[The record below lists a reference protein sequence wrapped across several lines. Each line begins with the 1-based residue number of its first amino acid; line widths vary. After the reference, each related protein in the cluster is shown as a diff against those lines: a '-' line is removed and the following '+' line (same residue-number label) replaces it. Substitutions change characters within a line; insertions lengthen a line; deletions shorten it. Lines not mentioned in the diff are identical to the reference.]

1 MRRSTARALVTVS
14 ILPVAAFGSEDKLEE
29 VVVTASFTGIT
40 SSKAAPVHILT
51 GDDVTT
57 AGVQSLGEHI
67 DSLLGVSTADF
78 GAAVGHPIIRGMSGT
93 RVKVLNN
100 GTVVRDVSGLGV
112 DHPVDANLS
121 HLQQIEIVRGPSAL
135 MYSNGSVGGIVNIVD
150 DSIPMTDLERF
161 SGSLGGEAQDVN
173 NGGGLDATV
182 QGNFGGIN
190 FTYSFQESDFE
201 NYDIPSGAI
210 LEDHDEHDEDHDDH
224 DEDHE
229 DDHGAASI
237 LANSD
242 TENTSHRFGLSKA
255 GEWGYIGISYNDV
268 TNHYG
273 IPFHGDDHGAHGGH
287 DDHDDDHDDHDDDHD
302 DHDDDHDDHDD
313 DHDDHDDDHDDHD
326 DDHDDHDGGH
336 DEHEGE
342 RIFSQT
348 ESETLTLRGS
358 INTSFALVNS
368 IDFIFKETDYELM
381 EGHAEAEG
389 HGEGEHED
397 EHEDEH
403 DGHGHAEGPTV
414 FTNESTELQLGLDL
428 SSGGEKIRR
437 IVFNYADEETAI
449 IGAEA
454 FMAPVDSTELTLG
467 FFTSDD
473 IGFADLDLGFRFDRI
488 ERDGFIA
495 EMHEDEHHDEDHE
508 EDDHDDHDGD
518 HDDEHHE
525 DERVFEPQSFDE
537 SAFSAAMTLRKDI
550 SDRASLSLG
559 LSSVSKV
566 PSSIELFMDGAHLA
580 TGRYEVGS
588 IALDTERSNSIDL
601 SFDFEGDVFYAM
613 GSIYHNS
620 IDNYIYL
627 RDELEEEHDEHMEEE
642 HHDDEGH
649 HDDHD
654 DEHHDDEHMDHGN
667 LTLANYTQQDAD
679 FTGYEIEVGARFS
692 LPAGQLQ
699 LSLARD
705 EVDAE
710 FSNGED
716 VPRIVPARNI
726 FTARYTLDD
735 FSAKLLIKDVERQTN
750 VAPGES
756 FTDGFTLVNADAS
769 WSYGFDDT
777 TRLTL
782 TAFARNLTDE
792 VARNHASFVK
802 DQVPLPGRNIGFRF
816 RLDF

>member
-1 MRRSTARALVTVS
+1 MRRGTARAVATFSL
-14 ILPVAAFGSEDKLEE
+14 LPVVAIGSEDKLEE
-29 VVVTASFTGIT
+29 VVVTASFTGIK
-40 SSKAAPVHILT
+40 SSNAVPVHVLT
-51 GDDVTT
+51 GDDVDN

-78 GAAVGHPIIRGMSGT
+78 GAAVGHPIIRGMGGT

-135 MYSNGSVGGIVNIVD
+135 MYSNGSVGGIINIVD
-150 DSIPMTDLERF
+150 NSIPVADLEGF
-161 SGSLGGEAQDVN
+161 SGSLGGETQDVN
-173 NGGGLDATV
+173 NGGGLDAAV

-190 FTYSFQESDFE
+190 FTYSFQESDFK
-201 NYDIPSGAI
+201 NYDIPNGAI
-210 LEDHDEHDEDHDDH
+210 LEDHDDHD

-229 DDHGAASI
+229 EHHEDEHGAEGS

-242 TENTSHRFGLSKA
+242 SENTSHRLGLSKT
-255 GEWGYIGISYNDV
+255 GEWGYIGLSYSDV

-273 IPFHGDDHGAHGGH
+273 IPFHGDDHRAHGGH
-287 DDHDDDHDDHDDDHD
+287 DDHDDDHDEHDEHDAHDEHDVHDEHDDDHA
-302 DHDDDHDDHDD
+302 
-313 DHDDHDDDHDDHD
+313 
-326 DDHDDHDGGH
+326 GH

-348 ESETLTLRGS
+348 KSETLTLRGS

-368 IDFIFKETDYELM
+368 IDFIFKDTDYELM
-381 EGHAEAEG
+381 EGHAEEEG
-389 HGEGEHED
+389 HVEGHHEDEHDDD

-414 FTNESTELQLGLDL
+414 FTNESTEVQIGLDM
-428 SSGGEKIRR
+428 SSGEAVRR
-437 IVFNYADEETAI
+437 VVLNYADEETAI

-454 FMAPVDSTELTLG
+454 FMAPVESSELTVG
-467 FFTSDD
+467 FFSSDD
-473 IGFADLDLGFRFDRI
+473 LGFADLDLGFRFDRI

-495 EMHEDEHHDEDHE
+495 EMHEDEHHEEDHEGDHDEDHE
-508 EDDHDDHDGD
+508 GD

-525 DERVFEPQSFDE
+525 DEMVFEPQSFDE
-537 SAFSAAMTLRKDI
+537 SVFSAAMTLSKDFN
-550 SDRASLSLG
+550 DQASVSLG

-566 PSSIELFMDGAHLA
+566 PSSIELFMNGAHLA
-580 TGRYEVGS
+580 TGRYEVGDIS
-588 IALDTERSNSIDL
+588 LDTERSNGVDL
-601 SFDFEGDVFYAM
+601 TFNYEGDVFYAM
-613 GSIYHNS
+613 GSIYHNR

-642 HHDDEGH
+642 HHDDEH
-649 HDDHD
+649 HDDDHD
-654 DEHHDDEHMDHGN
+654 DEHHDDEHMDHGD

-692 LPAGQLQ
+692 LPAGELQ

-735 FSAKLLIKDVERQTN
+735 FSAKLLVKDVERQTS

-756 FTDGFTLVNADAS
+756 VTDGFTLVNADAS
-769 WSYGFDDT
+769 WSYGVDDS

-792 VARNHASFVK
+792 AARNHASFVK
-802 DQVPLPGRNIGFRF
+802 NQVPLPGRNIGFRF